1 MWLDQYTQKSK
12 GDLFRM
18 IRYTP
23 EFILEKYAS
32 GQMSGTLRGFVLLLD
47 LIDFTQIVEKMQM
60 SGLHGVD
67 YVARLLD
74 DILQAPIKSICKH
87 GGFVNLF
94 IGDAICCIF
103 ETEDPLPMQNAISE
117 IRSHLAALPPL
128 KVNASTISPAMRETI
143 AFGDIEWGIINT
155 EFQSEYLFFGDP
167 MIELSILS
175 KKKLNHAITLAS
187 LEQIGLFSAF
197 PRAGKCPHQESFS
210 LQLPESLLEIKA
222 RFNQTQH
229 RRILV
234 DNEVRPIVA
243 VFVNIHNARHKK
255 RCIKNLNRL
264 ARDNEGY
271 INKIDYTDKGAM
283 AVLIFGAPKSSGLSI
298 SQACEFSL
306 SFLESDVDMA
316 IGISSGYSYVG
327 KVGIGQ
333 ISEYTALGR
342 TMNLASS
349 LATRAQAGEILCD
362 YDTFKEAQGEY
373 IIRPQHSTQMASSD
387 LSTKRYILEGRKKK
401 HELFFS
407 SPFVGREKE
416 LNGIKTLFENG
427 RLTLDNHIVYIHGYA
442 GQGKSRLAW
451 EFYDKMQGVNKIF
464 LAGYRETHFG
474 LFGLRQLVDSYFKIG
489 DSLTN
494 AEALASYEQSLAKL
508 NWPNPEELVL
518 KEALA
523 GLLDISYPESKFEK
537 ERSPERESLQKRAF
551 SGFLAALIKD
561 REVLVFFDDIQWLD
575 KDLADYLRSIHIEQT
590 HGTFIIA
597 TSRYLDQGQAFD
609 LRLEDFI
616 KHEIHLEGL
625 DERQS
630 TLLLE
635 NIINKEVKQ
644 EPFLQDIIRK
654 SDGNP
659 LLLEQLG
666 FGYLERGF
674 AQRGV
679 NSQLNQTNF
688 NISDAIN
695 SRIDSLGKSLQ
706 KCLYCAAILGNN
718 FNINLLAGMME
729 KRLDEELNQGVQLML
744 WKKLREDIYS
754 FGHIVI
760 RDVVYERML
769 AKQAQDLHKTA
780 ASVISSFYGGDL
792 SAHMDEIAYHHEKGG
807 NLSQAQEDYHK
818 AALYHR
824 NKNNWYKAL
833 FYQRKSTLIAGRYH
847 GFGSPQH
854 IERLFWLGIFYHF
867 AQFYDTAEPIYNMI
881 YKAHARFAGRDET
894 MLSDIINNL
903 GRLYKDM
910 GRFEE
915 AEKLLRRSLRLE
927 AKRSPGSS
935 DVADRLNTLCLLFLD
950 RGEPKKALAYGKLA
964 YRYFTSWPH
973 VHYVEYHALIRHN
986 LAMVY
991 IQLGN
996 LDLAEEMLLI
1006 SMSDFKRVHSK
1017 SHPRFLSCIVR
1028 LGDICF
1034 LKKDYEDALKC
1045 YQAAHQGYVLYFNHD
1060 FRIAKIQEENIE
1072 KVRNAM
1078 KSL

>member
-1 MWLDQYTQKSK
+1 
-12 GDLFRM
+12 M

-23 EFILEKYAS
+23 EFILQKYAA

-74 DILQAPIKSICKH
+74 DTLQAPIKSIYKH

-103 ETEDPLPMQNAISE
+103 ETEDPLPMQSAISE

-128 KVNASTISPAMRETI
+128 KVNGSTIKPAMRETI
-143 AFGDIEWGIINT
+143 AFGNIEWGIINT

-167 MIELSILS
+167 MVELSILS
-175 KKKLNHAITLAS
+175 KKKLKYAITLAT
-187 LEQIGLFSAF
+187 LEQIELFSGI
-197 PRAGKCPHQESFS
+197 PRTSEYQPQARFS
-210 LQLPESLLEIKA
+210 LQLPDSLLETKA
-222 RFNQTQH
+222 RFNQGRH
-229 RRILV
+229 RHISV

-243 VFVNIHNARHKK
+243 VFVNIHNAKHKI
-255 RCIKNLNRL
+255 RCINNLNRY
-264 ARDNEGY
+264 ARDNDGF

-283 AVLIFGAPKSSGLSI
+283 AVLIFGAPKSSGRSI

-316 IGISSGYSYVG
+316 VGISSGYSYVG

-333 ISEYTALGR
+333 ISEYTALGQ

-349 LATRAQAGEILCD
+349 LATRGQAGEILCD
-362 YDTFKEAQGEY
+362 PNTFKEAQGQY
-373 IIRPQHSTQMASSD
+373 LIRPRRSTQMALSD
-387 LSTKRYILEGRKKK
+387 LPTKTYILKGRKKK

-416 LNGIKTLFENG
+416 FASIKTLFEYG
-427 RLTLDNHIVYIHGYA
+427 RLTHDNHIVYIHGHA

-451 EFYDKMQGVNKIF
+451 EFYEKMQGVNKIF

-474 LFGLRQLVDSYFKIG
+474 LFGLRQLVDSYFKLD

-494 AEALASYEQSLAKL
+494 AEALASYELSLSEL
-508 NWPNPEELVL
+508 NWLKPEEELL

-523 GLLDISYPESKFEK
+523 AFLDISYPESKFEK
-537 ERSPERESLQKRAF
+537 ESLPEREALQRKAF
-551 SGFLAALIKD
+551 SGFLAALVKNS
-561 REVLVFFDDIQWLD
+561 EVLVFFDDIQWLD
-575 KDLADYLRSIHIEQT
+575 KDLADYLRSIHIEQA
-590 HGTFIIA
+590 HGAFIIA
-597 TSRYLDQGQAFD
+597 TSRYLDQGQTFD
-609 LRLEDFI
+609 LHLEDFI

-625 DERQS
+625 DEKES
-630 TLLLE
+630 VLLLE
-635 NIINKEVKQ
+635 NIINEEVTQ
-644 EPFLQDIIRK
+644 QPFLEDIIQK

-659 LLLEQLG
+659 LFLEQLG
-666 FGYLERGF
+666 LGYLEQGSVN
-674 AQRGV
+674 GGG
-679 NSQLNQTNF
+679 NSQINQTIF

-718 FNINLLAGMME
+718 FNTNLLAGMME
-729 KRLDEELNQGVQLML
+729 KRLDEELKQGVQLML
-744 WKKLREDIYS
+744 WKKQREDIYS

-769 AKQAQDLHKTA
+769 AKQAQELHNTA
-780 ASVISSFYGGDL
+780 AGVISSFYGGDL

-807 NLSQAQEDYHK
+807 NLSQAQADYHK

-833 FYQRKSTLIAGRYH
+833 FYQKKSTLIAGRYY

-854 IERLFWLGIFYHF
+854 IERLFWVGIFYHF
-867 AQFYDTAEPIYNMI
+867 AQLYIVAETVYNMV
-881 YKAHARFAGRDET
+881 YKAHEKFAAGDE
-894 MLSDIINNL
+894 MELSGIINNL

-915 AEKLLRRSLRLE
+915 AEKLLRRSMRLE
-927 AKRSPGSS
+927 VKRAPRSS

-964 YRYFTSWPH
+964 HKYFTSWPH
-973 VHYVEYHALIRHN
+973 IHYVEYHALIRHN
-986 LAMVY
+986 LAMVH

-996 LDLAEEMLLI
+996 LDLAEEMLRL

-1017 SHPRFLSCIVR
+1017 SHPRFLSCIAR
-1028 LGDICF
+1028 LGDICY

-1045 YQAAHQGYVLYFNHD
+1045 YQAAHQGYVLYFSQE
-1060 FRIAKIQEENIE
+1060 FPVAKAQEENIR